1 MSVEVRIISIG
12 ALASHPLRNEAGNRR
27 PGHAT
32 TTLLTEG
39 DRRILIDPSLP
50 PDHLR
55 QRLDERTGLGP
66 EAVTDVFLTDLRPDR
81 RRGLE
86 LFPEAQWLVGEVE
99 RDAYRAAL
107 REKMIELDD
116 VDELD
121 RDTERLLEEEER
133 IVTRFGAAPDQI
145 AEGVDLFPLPGVTPG
160 LCGLLLPLPKAT
172 ILLCGDAVATLEH
185 LEQGAVLPHVA
196 DLEKATES
204 FREAVEIA
212 DMLILGRDN
221 IVPNPV
227 RPMGLG

>member
-66 EAVTDVFLTDLRPDR
+66 EAITDIFLTDLRPDR

-133 IVTRFGAAPDQI
+133 IVFTGAEDLVGDRRR
-145 AEGVDLFPLPGVTPG
+145 EGGGV
-160 LCGLLLPLPKAT
+160 
-172 ILLCGDAVATLEH
+172 
-185 LEQGAVLPHVA
+185 
-196 DLEKATES
+196 
-204 FREAVEIA
+204 
-212 DMLILGRDN
+212 
-221 IVPNPV
+221 
-227 RPMGLG
+227 

>member
-32 TTLLTEG
+32 TTLITAG
-39 DRRILIDPSLP
+39 DRRILVDPSLP

-55 QRLDERTGLGP
+55 QRFDERTGLGP

-133 IVTRFGAAPDQI
+133 IVTRFGAAPDRI
-145 AEGVDLFPLPGVTPG
+145 IEGVDLFPLPGVTPG
-160 LCGLLLPLPKAT
+160 LCGLLLPLPKVT
-172 ILLCGDAVATLEH
+172 ILLCGDSVATLEH
-185 LEQGAVLPHVA
+185 LEKGAVLPHVA
-196 DLEKATES
+196 DLEKASES

-212 DMLILGRDN
+212 DMLVLGRDN